1 METATLERKD
11 RILLVDDDETI
22 LKVFKDILIPNGYSV
37 ITAKNGNEAIAVAQ
51 SQQPGLILMDIMM
64 PVTDGYTACSILKSD
79 DKTKSIPLI
88 MVTGINYELNKK
100 LSERLNADGYIV
112 KPVSIETLLDTVS
125 KFIKN

>member
-125 KFIKN
+125 KFIKY